1 MIIFFFYIF
10 FKIQIIG
17 TRGNGFKGDIAIDD
31 VRVTDG
37 QCGKFNLCLNLE
49 KKLKPDYIYF
59 LYHIR
64 NAKQCAY

>member
-10 FKIQIIG
+10 LKIQIVG

-37 QCGKFNLCLNLE
+37 QCGKFNLCLN
-49 KKLKPDYIYF
+49 
-59 LYHIR
+59 
-64 NAKQCAY
+64 